1 MNYSHARAVAVAMAL
16 TTGIW
21 GAKAGTT
28 TLPASLALNPST
40 STDRGF
46 TVRVAQAPPETQIG
60 NSFLRAIR
68 QLNGTLVDAAGNP
81 VSNDAVAGPE
91 TGGFYHVDAVN
102 FERDANP
109 FDLTDLDGNYLASFA
124 PTYFPGIPGNGG
136 GTDLFAVEVVGWVNL
151 PVGETTFGVTVSTDR
166 TDVND
171 DDAYVVTVGANP
183 RDFFGTKIGEFER
196 FAPPFK
202 ADSKNENQWKVNVT
216 APGLYP
222 MRLVYWQAGRGA
234 ALQWYTV
241 ADDGSRI
248 LLNDTSDPRGL
259 QVFRSNSAVESSGPY
274 VAEVTPSPGSDGNK
288 ASAPVTAVIVDGAST
303 VATSGVTLTFNGA
316 SATPQSL
323 AKSGGK
329 ITLQYDPNANRTTAN
344 NTVALTYTDS
354 VSKART
360 ANWNFG
366 IVVSGGSSTRVA
378 GQWDFDFNDLR
389 ATVGTP
395 LAYLDGDNG
404 ATQAGTVF
412 GTTSALG
419 LPGINGRDAKVM
431 EVPGALDRNIGYIMT
446 HGIAP
451 NGGGTKVNQF
461 TIIYDLFVEASG
473 PGAASLLQISS
484 LSNTDD
490 GDLFWQGSN
499 FGQGGGGYNGR
510 GTFTAGAWHRVVA
523 AYDMAA
529 STPVVTKYVD
539 GIKQDDWVTGHSLDA
554 ARRALQP
561 TAILFGDG
569 DQDERR
575 KMWVNSIQIRN
586 GKISDAEA
594 MALGGP
600 DADGIPQDIQSTPV
614 AGQWDFNFGDLGAS
628 VGKALAY
635 LDGSGGVTQTGTQFG
650 TTTSF
655 GIADIGGSEA
665 KVMRVPGELDRNIG
679 YIMDH
684 GIAPNGGGSKVNQ
697 YSIIFDIYVETSG
710 PGAASLLQIS
720 SLSNTDDGDLF
731 WQGSN
736 FGQGGGGYNGRGT
749 FTAGAWHRVVAAY
762 DMAASTPVVTKYVD
776 GIKQD
781 DWVTGHSLDAAR
793 RALQPTALLFADG
806 DQDERRV
813 MYVNSVQIR
822 PGKLTDA
829 QAAWLGGPSANGIP
843 VFIPPST
850 VTGQWDF
857 EFGDLGATI
866 GSPLAYLDGNEGVT
880 KAGTEFGTTTTFGI
894 ANIGGAEAK
903 VMRVP
908 GELDRN
914 IGYVMDHRI
923 APNGG
928 GAKVN
933 QYTLIFDIYVETSGP
948 GAASLLQAS
957 SLSNTDDGDLFWQ
970 GNNFGQGGGGYN
982 GRGTFTAGAWH
993 RVVAAYDMTGSAPV
1007 VAKYVDGIKQDDW
1020 VTGHGLDAAR
1030 RALQPT
1036 ALLFADG
1043 DQDERRVMYVSSI
1056 QVRAGKL
1063 SDAQCA
1069 LLGGPSAAGIPIALP
1084 ESTVTGQW
1092 DFEFGDL
1099 GATVGAPLAYL
1110 DGAEGLTKA
1119 GTEFL
1124 TVDLGG
1130 TPAKV
1135 MKVPGDLDRNI
1146 GYVMAHRI
1154 APNGGGAKVNQ
1165 YTIAFDIYVAPS
1177 GPGAASLLQISSLNN
1192 SDDGDLFWQGNN
1204 FGQGGGG
1211 YNGTGA
1217 FTAGAW
1223 HRVVAA
1229 YDMAATPPV
1238 VVKYVDGIFQD
1249 NWTTGH
1255 SLDAARRALQ
1265 PTAILFGDGD
1275 QDERREMWVSSVQVR
1290 AGRLSYAQIEALG
1303 GPSASGIPLAIPT
1316 AKAPIITIVDGNAPA
1331 GLVGTPLTN
1340 IVVDDATGTI
1350 TADLPANGDQGYLT
1364 IAPKRL
1370 IKSVSAQGG
1379 KLVIRY

>member
-1 MNYSHARAVAVAMAL
+1 MAISS
-16 TTGIW
+16 GVW
-21 GAKAGTT
+21 GVHAGTT
-28 TLPASLALNPST
+28 TLPASLALDPST

-46 TVRVAQAPPETQIG
+46 AVRVVQAPPDTQIG
-60 NSFLRAIR
+60 NSYLRAIR
-68 QLNGTLVDAAGNP
+68 QLNGTLVDASGNP

-91 TGGFYHVDAVN
+91 AGGLSHVDAVN
-102 FERDANP
+102 FERDAIP
-109 FDLTDLDGNYLASFA
+109 FDLTDIEGNYLTSFS
-124 PTYFPGIPGNGG
+124 PGYFPGIPGNGG
-136 GTDLFAVEVVGWVNL
+136 TTDLFAVEVVGWVEL
-151 PVGETTFGVTVSTDR
+151 PVGETTFGVTVATDR

-171 DDAYVVTVGANP
+171 DDSYVVTTAANP
-183 RDFFGTKIGEFER
+183 RDFFGVKIGEFER

-202 ADSKNENQWKVNVT
+202 ADSRNENQWTVNVT

-222 MRLVYWQAGRGA
+222 MRLVYWQNGRGA

-241 ADDGSRI
+241 TSDGTRI

-259 QVFRSNSAVESSGPY
+259 RVFRSNSNVEASGPY

-288 ASAPVTAVIVDGAST
+288 ASSPVTAIIIDGAST
-303 VATSGVTLTFNGA
+303 VATSGVKLTLNGA
-316 SATPQSL
+316 AVTPQSL
-323 AKSGGK
+323 SKSGNK
-329 ITLQYDPNANRTTAN
+329 ISLQYDPNASRTTAN
-344 NTVALTYTDS
+344 NAVALTYTDS

-366 IVVSGGSSTRVA
+366 IIVAGGSSTRVA
-378 GQWDFDFNDLR
+378 GQWDFDAGDLR
-389 ATVGTP
+389 ATVGTA
-395 LAYLDGDNG
+395 LAYFDGDNG
-404 ATQAGTVF
+404 VTKAGTVF

-419 LPGINGRDAKVM
+419 LPTINGRDAKVM
-431 EVPGALDRNIGYIMT
+431 EVPGALDRNIGYVMT

-451 NGGGTKVNQF
+451 NGGGTKVNQY
-461 TIIYDLFVEASG
+461 TLVLDVFVDTSG
-473 PGAASLLQISS
+473 PGAASLLQTSS
-484 LSNTDD
+484 LGNTDD

-529 STPVVTKYVD
+529 TPPVVTKYVD
-539 GIKQDDWVTGHSLDA
+539 GIKQDDWTANQGLDA
-554 ARRALQP
+554 PRRALQP

-594 MALGGP
+594 FALGGP
-600 DADGIPQDIQSTPV
+600 SADGIPADIKSTPV
-614 AGQWDFNFGDLGAS
+614 AGQWDFSFGDLGAS
-628 VGKALAY
+628 IGKPLAY
-635 LDGSGGVTQTGTQFG
+635 FDGAEGVTKAGTQFG
-650 TTTSF
+650 TTTEF
-655 GIADIGGSEA
+655 GISDINGAEA

-679 YIMDH
+679 YIMTH
-684 GIAPNGGGSKVNQ
+684 RIAPNGGGAKVNQ
-697 YSIIFDIYVETSG
+697 YTIAFDIYVETSG
-710 PGAASLLQIS
+710 PGAASLLQTS
-720 SLSNTDDGDLF
+720 SLGNTDDGDLF

-762 DMAASTPVVTKYVD
+762 DMAATPPVVTKYVD

-781 DWVTGHSLDAAR
+781 DWTANQGLDAPR

-813 MYVNSVQIR
+813 MYVNAIQIR

-829 QAAWLGGPSANGIP
+829 QCAWLGGPSANGIP
-843 VFIPPST
+843 VFIPAST
-850 VTGQWDF
+850 VSGQWDF
-857 EFGDLGATI
+857 EFGDLGATV
-866 GSPLAYLDGNEGVT
+866 GTPLAYLDGAEGVT
-880 KAGTEFGTTTTFGI
+880 KNGTQFGTTTSFGI
-894 ANIGGAEAK
+894 ANIDGAEAK

-914 IGYVMDHRI
+914 IGYIMTHRI

-933 QYTLIFDIYVETSGP
+933 QYTIAFDIYVETSGP
-948 GAASLLQAS
+948 GAASLLQTS
-957 SLSNTDDGDLFWQ
+957 SLGNTDDGDLFWQ
-970 GNNFGQGGGGYN
+970 GSNFGQGGGGYN

-993 RVVAAYDMTGSAPV
+993 RVVAAYDMAATPPV
-1007 VAKYVDGIKQDDW
+1007 VTKYVDGIKQDDW
-1020 VTGHGLDAAR
+1020 TANQGLDAPR

-1069 LLGGPSAAGIPIALP
+1069 LLGGPSASGIPIALP
-1084 ESTVTGQW
+1084 ESNVTGQW

-1110 DGAEGLTKA
+1110 DGADGLTKA
-1119 GTEFL
+1119 GTEFI
-1124 TVDLGG
+1124 TVDIGG
-1130 TPAKV
+1130 APAKA

-1146 GYVMAHRI
+1146 GYIMTHRI
-1154 APNGGGAKVNQ
+1154 APNGGGSKVNQ

-1177 GPGAASLLQISSLNN
+1177 GPGAASLLQISSLSNT
-1192 SDDGDLFWQGNN
+1192 DDGDLFWQGSN

-1238 VVKYVDGIFQD
+1238 VTKYVDGIKQD
-1249 NWTTGH
+1249 DWTANQG
-1255 SLDAARRALQ
+1255 LDAPRRALQ
-1265 PTAILFGDGD
+1265 PTALLFADGD
-1275 QDERREMWVSSVQVR
+1275 QDERREKWVSSIQIR
-1290 AGRLSYAQIEALG
+1290 SGRLSNSDIEALG
-1303 GPSASGIPLAIPT
+1303 GPSASGIPIAIPT
-1316 AKAPIITIVDGNAPA
+1316 AMTPVVTVVDGNAPS
-1331 GLVGTPLTN
+1331 GLVGTPLAN

-1350 TADLPANGDQGYLT
+1350 TADLPANGQGFLT
-1364 IAPKRL
+1364 ISPKRL